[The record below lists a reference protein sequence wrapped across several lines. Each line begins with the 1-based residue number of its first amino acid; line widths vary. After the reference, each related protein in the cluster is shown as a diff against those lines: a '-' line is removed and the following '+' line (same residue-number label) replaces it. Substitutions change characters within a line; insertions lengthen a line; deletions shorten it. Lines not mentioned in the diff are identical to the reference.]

1 MKIKAIIFDLDGTL
15 IDSMGLWREVDEE
28 FLSSRGVVV
37 PEDLFDNLPSGNS
50 FIQTAE
56 YFRTRFG
63 LTETNAQIMKIWTEM
78 VAEHYANSVM
88 LKAGVAELLPRIKAA
103 GLKLGLATSNSYELA
118 RSSLTFN
125 AVWDY
130 FDAFSTGDADVLGK
144 PFPDIYLNCAKD
156 LGLEP
161 AECIAI
167 EDTLTGVQ
175 AAQAAGMQTLAIYD
189 EDSKKHHDEIKKLA
203 LAFCLDY
210 PEIIQNLRKLRV
222 EI

>member
-1 MKIKAIIFDLDGTL
+1 
-15 IDSMGLWREVDEE
+15 MGLWREVDEE
-28 FLSSRGVVV
+28 FLTSRGIVV

-56 YFRTRFG
+56 YFRKRFA
-63 LTETNAQIMKIWTEM
+63 LAESSSQIMKIWTEM

-118 RSSLTFN
+118 QSSLTFN
-125 AVWDY
+125 RVWDY
-130 FDAFSTGDADVLGK
+130 FEAFSTGDADVLGK

-156 LGLEP
+156 LRLEP

-175 AAQAAGMQTLAIYD
+175 AAQAAGMLTLAIYD
-189 EDSKKHHDEIKKLA
+189 QDSKKHHDEIKKLA
-203 LAFCLDY
+203 FAFCLDY

-222 EI
+222 DI

>member
-28 FLSSRGVVV
+28 FLTSRGVPV

-56 YFRTRFG
+56 YFRERFA
-63 LTETNAQIMKIWTEM
+63 LKETNSEIMKIWTEM
-78 VAEHYANSVM
+78 VAEHYASSVM
-88 LKAGVAELLPRIKAA
+88 LKDGVAKLLPQLRAA

-118 RSSLTFN
+118 RSSLMFN
-125 AVWDY
+125 KVWDY
-130 FDAFSTGDADVLGK
+130 FDAVSTGDADVLGK
-144 PFPDIYLNCAKD
+144 PYPDIFLNCAK
-156 LGLEP
+156 GLKLRP

-175 AAQAAGMQTLAIYD
+175 AAQAAGMKTLAIYD
-189 EDSKKHHDEIKKLA
+189 EDSKKFHEEIKG
-203 LAFCLDY
+203 LAFAFCETY
-210 PEIIQNLRKLRV
+210 QEIIQELRKLGV
-222 EI
+222 KI